1 MTYVSLNPEG
11 MQKVITELSGYAAKT
26 REQHGSVASANERND
41 SPVEL
46 SSYLQVI
53 AGSASALEDK
63 AKDLQARLDSAKAA
77 NESGITP
84 AGVDGTLSYIIPDG
98 QDDTAKNALAN
109 NNVEIANQARADAEK
124 LKKYYAGDVTDVI
137 AEGVQV
143 FIERMKAN
151 QSNPAYA
158 NVVLFNVD
166 PKALRNIASYSSG
179 EYDIPGSTIK
189 GGMTFEQQTE
199 VSNTLSNI
207 VATAS
212 NTWSTERAKKYGLQL
227 TEDMDD
233 KGEVGVN
240 KLFSASRDVDID
252 GDGRNESVG
261 LDYNDSMLVTVARR
275 FEDLKSKRAPN
286 ERYIAAGGR
295 FSGIVHAMTG
305 NIGASTEWL
314 TVNKDTYDEARG
326 PETTI
331 DKEAT
336 AERVKNLM
344 NEGLIGKSTE
354 SQWTDDWML
363 ISAQNAV
370 SNSINEPFKGA
381 GKAAIVSGILN
392 TAGESGK
399 TIKLSNASINAA
411 SISLS
416 ANPYGVQQSTDLG
429 DPSTG
434 TLPVDDAEWTKD
446 MPEQP
451 LFTNKALTNL
461 AGQIGKDELA
471 KARLAGSQEAFNR
484 TQDML
489 ETTDDASVVQNYRQ
503 QSRAR
508 GFIAGA
514 IGRQAK
520 IDGADVDKQVG
531 SWAEAGAIAASAAPI
546 PGASKLGEGFAKT
559 AAQFVMTAGQSYV
572 VDGAKKGVTEVFGNN
587 EAEKKDKNERIRDA
601 GITACQQTV
610 GWNLLS
616 RDFYSQDELKKAAG
630 VKKDG
635 KSTEGGASTS
645 AILTSE
651 GELRVSSSTPV
662 TQMTGEQR
670 QQIKAVF
677 GKVAEKG
684 PVKKDFIDRIGEEYK
699 SGYETAYD
707 AEH

>member
-11 MQKVITELSGYAAKT
+11 MQKVITDLSGYAAKT
-26 REQHGSVASANERND
+26 REQHSSVASANERND

-46 SSYLQVI
+46 ASYLQVI
-53 AGSASALEDK
+53 IGSASALEDK

-84 AGVDGTLSYIIPDG
+84 AGVDGTLSYVIPDG

-143 FIERMKAN
+143 FIDRMKAN

-233 KGEVGVN
+233 KGELGVN

-286 ERYIAAGGR
+286 ERYFAEGGR

-305 NIGASTEWL
+305 NAGASMEWL
-314 TVNKDTYDEARG
+314 TVNEETYNEERG
-326 PETTI
+326 PEVKV
-331 DKEAT
+331 DQEAT
-336 AERVKNLM
+336 AERVKMLM
-344 NEGLIGKSTE
+344 NQGDVGKSDK

-363 ISAQNAV
+363 ISAQSAV
-370 SNSINEPFKGA
+370 SNSVDEPSRGA

-392 TAGESGK
+392 TAGEAGPPL
-399 TIKLSNASINAA
+399 KLSNASINAA
-411 SISLS
+411 SISLA
-416 ANPYGVQQSTDLG
+416 ANPYGVQYSTDLG
-429 DPSTG
+429 NPSGVTLG
-434 TLPVDDAEWTKD
+434 TEAPKDKGAEWAND
-446 MPEQP
+446 LPEQA
-451 LFTNKALTNL
+451 LFTNVALTNL
-461 AGQIGKDELA
+461 AGQIGKNDLA
-471 KARLAGSQEAFNR
+471 KARLAASQEAFNR
-484 TQDML
+484 IQDDF
-489 ETTDDASVVQNYRQ
+489 ETGGDAAVTQNYMN
-503 QSRAR
+503 QSRTR

-520 IDGADVDKQVG
+520 IDGADVDKMVG
-531 SWAEAGAIAASAAPI
+531 SWAEAGAIAASAVPI
-546 PGASKLGEGFAKT
+546 PGSSKFGEGFGK
-559 AAQFVMTAGQSYV
+559 AAAEFITNAGKSYV
-572 VDGAKKGVTEVFGNN
+572 VDGAKVIVTKEFASN
-587 EAEKKDKNERIRDA
+587 EQKIKAENEPIRDS

-610 GWNLLS
+610 AWNLLG
-616 RDFYSQDELKKAAG
+616 RGFYSQDELKQAAD
-630 VKKDG
+630 K
-635 KSTEGGASTS
+635 GGAST
-645 AILTSE
+645 ADILDNKGEFSE
-651 GELRVSSSTPV
+651 P
-662 TQMTGEQR
+662 TGKSITNIDGRKR
-670 QQIKAVF
+670 QQMMDLVKKAP
-677 GKVAEKG
+677 EKG
-684 PVKKDFIDRIGEEYK
+684 PIKNDFIDKIGEVYK
-699 SGYETAYD
+699 SGYETAYA